1 MIYTI
6 YDLEHSKDLSEVNI
20 LNRDEVKDFKTWFF
34 VSESHIIKSI
44 RLIAVNC
51 RKLLYHVSIS
61 PGVVRYALVISN
73 DGIIAVFIKNIHDKD
88 KSDRYL
94 KLTFT
99 LSSAQNIKNIN
110 IRSSALEDPINV
122 RSVLDFEK
130 VFVNN
135 HQTRDMIYKI
145 TKSLRKIEL
154 KIPDKNTLVQDAL
167 KLIEE
172 VERSEYRL
180 NDKFINELEY
190 RDYPYQ
196 VRREELDS
204 LTIKHPPGIWNWYK
218 Q

>member
-1 MIYTI
+1 MIHTI

-20 LNRDEVKDFKTWFF
+20 LNRDEVKEFKHWYF
-34 VSESHIIKSI
+34 SNKSLVMELI
-44 RLIAVNC
+44 QLIAVNC
-51 RKLLYHVSIS
+51 RKLLYHVNIS
-61 PGVVRYALVISN
+61 PSMVRYALVISN
-73 DGIIAVFIKNIHDKD
+73 NGIVAVFIKNIHDKD

-99 LSSAQNIKNIN
+99 LNSSHIKNIN

-122 RSVLDFEK
+122 RNVTDFEK

-135 HQTRDMIYKI
+135 SQTSGLIYKI

-154 KIPDKNTLVQDAL
+154 AIPDKNTLVQDAL

-204 LTIKHPPGIWNWYK
+204 LTIKHPPGIWN
-218 Q
+218 